1 MFSFAT
7 KDAPLRSSLKHTVIL
22 REEHKQSVEAN
33 GCNNDTDLFSDIIK
47 NCTKALLST
56 HSNDGTSIIVEQG
69 VATTSTVSA
78 LTENLILQLNQ
89 CLDASCACH
98 ILDLLSI
105 LLVYSECSRGT
116 LTALASNTLHSVFT
130 MSTGEVNVP
139 YTFIKLQAILSN
151 GNQDENAR
159 LSIVQESFALLGHT
173 SKVLLRAKDSYTV
186 AFNHFVL
193 AQWSAHVIEGASQ
206 NNCLNE
212 MVNALD
218 DFLAASTSQRSKQN
232 SNARSR
238 IKTVLPALNEKTYTC
253 LFELVLHLISTSL
266 SLALPH
272 RVKKMR
278 SAKVY
283 HVMEPYKE
291 IIWPMEVFGKLLSI
305 FQVYY
310 VYFPRR
316 FLLSA
321 IKSSSL
327 IIKRCD
333 YQLQQCVLWRNSQP
347 TQMGLG
353 MDSAAAELLQPLVNG
368 VTLNCIE
375 NITSFCNTM
384 KIQQNRNIKGLSENY
399 KRTKAIAGLL
409 YRCEG
414 VKETLQ
420 SICQVHNLIYPKNSS
435 TSLGRKGKRIRET
448 NDENLGTGWES
459 HRSSAGIHTPR
470 KIRSRGSPDK
480 SLKSPS
486 VLELLPDPKIS
497 KGVHFDSI
505 DDIMT
510 RSIEER
516 FLQSDSEDTHMSYN
530 TDSEKG
536 DDESIKGS
544 DDDDSFGV
552 IGHWGS

>member
-7 KDAPLRSSLKHTVIL
+7 KDAPLRSSLKHNITL
-22 REEHKQSVEAN
+22 REERTQSAEADGCSNGNDLFSNIIKSCAEVLLSAHSNDSTSSVAATTTVSVEALAE
-33 GCNNDTDLFSDIIK
+33 TLIFQLDL
-47 NCTKALLST
+47 
-56 HSNDGTSIIVEQG
+56 
-69 VATTSTVSA
+69 
-78 LTENLILQLNQ
+78 
-89 CLDASCACH
+89 CLDASIACH
-98 ILDLLSI
+98 SLDLLSI
-105 LLVYSECSRGT
+105 LLIYSECSRGT

-139 YTFIKLQAILSN
+139 YTFSKLQNIFSN
-151 GNQDENAR
+151 GRQDEDSR
-159 LSIVQESFALLGHT
+159 SSIVQESFAQLDHT
-173 SKVLLRAKDSYTV
+173 SKVLLRTKDSYTA
-186 AFNHFVL
+186 AFNHYIL
-193 AQWSAHVIEGASQ
+193 AQWSALVIEGASQ

-212 MVNALD
+212 MVHSLD

-232 SNARSR
+232 SNSRSR
-238 IKTVLPALNEKTYTC
+238 IKTVLSGLNEKTYTC
-253 LFELVLHLISTSL
+253 LFELVLHMISTSL
-266 SLALPH
+266 SLAMPY
-272 RVKKMR
+272 RVKKNR

-283 HVMEPYKE
+283 HRESYEE

-305 FQVYY
+305 FQMNYIC
-310 VYFPRR
+310 FPRR
-316 FLLSA
+316 FLLSVV
-321 IKSSSL
+321 KSSLL
-327 IIKRCD
+327 IIKLCD

-347 TQMGLG
+347 TQMGLA

-368 VTLNCIE
+368 VASSCIE

-384 KIQQNRNIKGLSENY
+384 KIQQNRNIKGFSDNY
-399 KRTKAIAGLL
+399 KHTKAIAGLL

-414 VKETLQ
+414 VKDSLQ
-420 SICQVHNLIYPKNSS
+420 SICQVHNLIYPS
-435 TSLGRKGKRIRET
+435 TRIKET
-448 NDENLGTGWES
+448 NEENDETGWES
-459 HRSSAGIHTPR
+459 YRSNKGVHTPR

-516 FLQSDSEDTHMSYN
+516 FLQSDSEDTYMSFD
-530 TDSEKG
+530 TDSKKG
-536 DDESIKGS
+536 DDESIKES